1 MCSIIGYVC
10 PHNQNWSAPYIDVDG
25 LAAGQLPFAA
35 TVQIAGSKSIT
46 NRALVIAA
54 LSSTPSVIHGAL
66 RSRDT
71 DLMINALRALGTEIN
86 ADSTY
91 SGAPNHTLRI
101 TPRMLRG
108 GVVQC
113 GLAGTVMRFVPPIAA
128 LAQGSV
134 FFEGDVEAKARPMSA
149 VLDALRGLGVTV
161 EGNGLPFTVNPQG
174 PNRGNRLGDSVQ
186 EHDLPDIGG
195 EVEIDSSASS
205 QFVSGLL
212 LSAPRFGRGLVL
224 RPTGE
229 IPSRPHVDM
238 TLDMLR
244 QAGVTI
250 DEATEDTTGGPRT
263 TFTIHPTEI
272 KGRTWVV
279 EPDLSNASA
288 FLAAAAVTGG
298 SVTVPDWPENTT
310 QAGDRIR
317 DILTQMG
324 ATVTFNRHAD
334 GRTSLT
340 VVGPKPSELLGIE
353 ADMSEIGELT
363 PTVAAIA
370 ALATTPTRL
379 TGIAHLRGHETN
391 RLAALTTEINRLGGR
406 ATELDDGTAIEPTAL
421 HGGLWHSYADHR
433 MATAGAI
440 VGLRTEG
447 VEVENIATT
456 AKTMPGFDL
465 RWQAMLNVA
474 VPSPDALAAAAEER
488 FEGAVPGSFVRKPAN
503 RADAPGSEVTDGDDG
518 TDGNEAGN

>member
-1 MCSIIGYVC
+1 MCSQ
-10 PHNQNWSAPYIDVDG
+10 NQNWSAPTVSVDG
-25 LAAGQLPFAA
+25 AESGRQPFSA

-71 DLMINALRALGTEIN
+71 DLMIRALQALGTDIS

-91 SGAPNHTLRI
+91 SGAPNHTLRV

-108 GVVQC
+108 GVVEC

-149 VLDALRGLGVTV
+149 VLDALRSLGVNIT
-161 EGNGLPFTVNPQG
+161 GNGLPFTVNPQG
-174 PNRGNRLGDSVQ
+174 PNQGNRLGDSVQ
-186 EHDLPDIGG
+186 EQDLPDIGG
-195 EVEIDSSASS
+195 EVEIDASASS

-212 LSAPRFGRGLVL
+212 LSAPRYGRGLVL
-224 RPTGE
+224 HPTGE
-229 IPSRPHVDM
+229 IPSRPHIDM

-244 QAGVTI
+244 EAGVQI
-250 DEATEDTTGGPRT
+250 EETTADAPEGSRT
-263 TFTIHPTEI
+263 TFTIRPTEMM
-272 KGRTWVV
+272 GRTWQI
-279 EPDLSNASA
+279 EPDLSNAAA

-298 SVTVPDWPENTT
+298 SVTVPDWPEHTT
-310 QAGDRIR
+310 QPGNRIR
-317 DILTQMG
+317 EILTAMG
-324 ATVTFNRHAD
+324 ATVTFNRHEG

-340 VVGPKPSELLGIE
+340 VVGPKPSELRGITM
-353 ADMSEIGELT
+353 DMSEIGELT

-370 ALATTPTRL
+370 TLATTRTEL

-406 ATELDDGTAIEPTAL
+406 ATELDDGIAIDPVPL

-447 VEVENIATT
+447 VEVENIGTT

-465 RWQAMLNVA
+465 RWLEMLGLA
-474 VPSPDALAAAAEER
+474 SPSPSSLEKSVEARL
-488 FEGAVPGSFVRKPAN
+488 
-503 RADAPGSEVTDGDDG
+503 DGVDNG
-518 TDGNEAGN
+518 TEAGK

>member
-1 MCSIIGYVC
+1 MCSQ
-10 PHNQNWSAPYIDVDG
+10 NQNWSAPTVSVDG
-25 LAAGQLPFAA
+25 AESGRQPFSA

-71 DLMINALRALGTEIN
+71 DLMIRALQALGTDIS

-91 SGAPNHTLRI
+91 SGAPNHTLRV

-108 GVVQC
+108 GVVEC

-149 VLDALRGLGVTV
+149 VLDALRSLGVNIA
-161 EGNGLPFTVNPQG
+161 GNGLPFTVNPQG
-174 PNRGNRLGDSVQ
+174 PNQGNRLGDSVQ
-186 EHDLPDIGG
+186 EQDLPDIGG
-195 EVEIDSSASS
+195 EVEIDASASS

-212 LSAPRFGRGLVL
+212 LSAPRYGRGLVL

-229 IPSRPHVDM
+229 IPSRPHIDM

-244 QAGVTI
+244 EAGVQVEETT
-250 DEATEDTTGGPRT
+250 ADTPEGPRT
-263 TFTIHPTEI
+263 TFTIHPTEMM
-272 KGRTWVV
+272 GRIWQV
-279 EPDLSNASA
+279 EPDLSNAAA

-298 SVTVPDWPENTT
+298 SVTVPDWPEHTT
-310 QAGDRIR
+310 QPGDRIR
-317 DILTQMG
+317 EILTAMG
-324 ATVTFNRHAD
+324 ATVTFNRHE
-334 GRTSLT
+334 GGHTSLT
-340 VVGPKPSELLGIE
+340 VVGPKPSELRGITM
-353 ADMSEIGELT
+353 DMSEVGELT

-370 ALATTPTRL
+370 ALATTRTEL

-406 ATELDDGTAIEPTAL
+406 ATELDDGIAIDPVPL

-447 VEVENIATT
+447 VEVENIGTT

-465 RWQAMLNVA
+465 RWLEMLGLA
-474 VPSPDALAAAAEER
+474 SPSPSSLEKSVDTRL
-488 FEGAVPGSFVRKPAN
+488 
-503 RADAPGSEVTDGDDG
+503 DGMEDG
-518 TDGNEAGN
+518 TEAGK